1 MDSRPGIPRPRAL
14 TRVLRAVRPVYF
26 DVAPSQSGRRLA
38 VRAAT
43 SHCDGERI
51 QASRFPIVRYSDLK
65 VHSTGT
71 AGAGARNE
79 GRTPGV
85 EGRNRRA
92 LDGQARVMVDVD
104 QVAHR
109 RAVRSSPTDHP
120 ERPLPAR
127 ADSNPATAARCSSC
141 GGLAGRTVDLR
152 VSNGKFHLGQQ
163 RAGQRVPS
171 RDVQRGDREL
181 SGRAHD
187 RRGLLV
193 DDGGAVRQ

>member
-1 MDSRPGIPRPRAL
+1 MGSRPRLRGPRAL
-14 TRVLRAVRPVYF
+14 TRVLRAVRPVLL

-104 QVAHR
+104 QVAR
-109 RAVRSSPTDHP
+109 GPAVRSRPAAHP
-120 ERPLPAR
+120 DR
-127 ADSNPATAARCSSC
+127 A
-141 GGLAGRTVDLR
+141 
-152 VSNGKFHLGQQ
+152 
-163 RAGQRVPS
+163 
-171 RDVQRGDREL
+171 
-181 SGRAHD
+181 
-187 RRGLLV
+187 
-193 DDGGAVRQ
+193 